1 MAEEIRYDA
10 DEANQVSAR
19 LIADSIAADN
29 PVNAVFGG
37 LRVSGG
43 VNLEFTRGINSFLK
57 GSIDVITDFRGI
69 HDMKNIAAVGTRR
82 TVWDTMNIGQ
92 HFLAYANATY
102 DTLNTAKVVKPFV
115 NPTADG
121 GLQWKHSPQDYFK
134 TLVPDPDQLWNFKTI
149 HQAPGKLH
157 DGSIDV
163 VNAIRV
169 GISDL

>member
-57 GSIDVITDFRGI
+57 GSIDVIRSDRQKYKDRINDYSERLSKATVYT
-69 HDMKNIAAVGTRR
+69 AAVEE
-82 TVWDTMNIGQ
+82 DI
-92 HFLAYANATY
+92 
-102 DTLNTAKVVKPFV
+102 TAQ
-115 NPTADG
+115 
-121 GLQWKHSPQDYFK
+121 LQSKR
-134 TLVPDPDQLWNFKTI
+134 NE
-149 HQAPGKLH
+149 
-157 DGSIDV
+157 IDSFDV
-163 VNAIRV
+163 HEI
-169 GISDL
+169 